1 MVSAQDALQL
11 VKDGNLSFQLLIT
24 DYSMPNMSGCELANA
39 IREYL
44 PEISVILMSGFLN
57 EEAFRSLPASLD
69 PIFVQKP
76 FSLHELTA
84 AIHKS
89 MKTYGAPVRAAG

>member
-1 MVSAQDALQL
+1 MLSAQDALQL
-11 VKDGNLSFQLLIT
+11 VKGANHDSPLLIA
-24 DYSMPNMSGCELANA
+24 DYSMPNMSGSELVKE

-44 PEISVILMSGFLN
+44 PKIPVILMSGFLN

-76 FSLHELTA
+76 FSLQDLTA
-84 AIHKS
+84 ALRKS
-89 MKTYGAPVRAAG
+89 MKPVTVLPRVAG